1 MAYHSTCIKCTQLWN
16 GWGPYCNHC
25 RQIMAIEKQSQ
36 AANDSKSF
44 IDMDEWDAFV
54 ESLSDDNESQ
64 ADRDFRSILRKNR

>member
-1 MAYHSTCIKCTQLWN
+1 
-16 GWGPYCNHC
+16 
-25 RQIMAIEKQSQ
+25 MAIEKQSQ
-36 AANDSKSF
+36 AANDSKSL